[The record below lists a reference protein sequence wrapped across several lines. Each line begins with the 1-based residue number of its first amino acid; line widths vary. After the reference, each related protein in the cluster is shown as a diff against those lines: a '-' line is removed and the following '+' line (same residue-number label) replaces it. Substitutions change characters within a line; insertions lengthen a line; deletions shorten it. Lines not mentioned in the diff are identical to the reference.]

1 MRSRGRPGL
10 GAIAGL
16 FFGLS
21 IAVLLVLFG
30 LVALDTS
37 LLIVLPLLFLV
48 VGGVWGFLAPLPPK
62 GQGGSAQFR
71 DELL

>member
-1 MRSRGRPGL
+1 MRPRGRPVL
-10 GAIAGL
+10 GALAGL

-30 LVALDTS
+30 VAALDTS

-48 VGGVWGFLAPLPPK
+48 LGLIWGFLAPLPPR
-62 GQGGSAQFR
+62 GPS
-71 DELL
+71 

>member
-1 MRSRGRPGL
+1 MKPRGRPVL
-10 GAIAGL
+10 GVIAGF

-30 LVALDTS
+30 VATLDTS

-48 VGGVWGFLAPLPPK
+48 LGAVWGFLAPLAPR
-62 GQGGSAQFR
+62 AR
-71 DELL
+71 